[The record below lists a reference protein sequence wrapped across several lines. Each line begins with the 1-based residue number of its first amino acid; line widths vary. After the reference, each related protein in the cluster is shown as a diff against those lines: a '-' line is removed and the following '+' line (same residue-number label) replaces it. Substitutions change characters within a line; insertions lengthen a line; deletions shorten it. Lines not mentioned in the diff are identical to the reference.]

1 MLQRCCCMQIFFIV
15 SLILSQLVVTASLDV
30 ASGGPNGEGAE
41 AACSAIN
48 LTQYQLFTPENR
60 WHFEAGNPCGY
71 RNLAPDEILK
81 IVGKKKILFIG
92 DSSVRNTA
100 LAVLSSTCNPE
111 HHYKCAQI
119 MTLPFLR
126 QEEGIISAFE
136 CMNESKSNTCGEVK
150 HQFTVVKNL
159 TVAEFYKTPEDRR
172 RFWKTKNV
180 PPLLTMSYRGM
191 SFHILEA
198 GCANH
203 RDGLWVVLDYLIQH
217 HVTFHYDMIVM
228 SGGLHCMYRH
238 YKGGQWYLSLFER
251 FRFFR
256 DIGVPIVWVE
266 VTHCLKT
273 DAGHWMKSPDKKG
286 KWEINFRK
294 LVSCAWIDK
303 HIHFMNKGVEREGM
317 VVSPTRHITPN
328 LTMHYKSKSDR
339 SLRINDSERSS
350 PCIFMDP
357 IHPCVECY
365 GAIAQSLVYT
375 IDYVMKDAKRWKVR
389 DPSLIEKRVHAGEYG
404 VVELPPAAGMAG
416 SSGHSQLAADAS
428 LIVSDMA
435 FTVFG
440 IVAAVAVL
448 VVGCMFCRKFAVLS
462 SRRLP
467 IK

>member
-1 MLQRCCCMQIFFIV
+1 MLPLLPHACIFLLFISV
-15 SLILSQLVVTASLDV
+15 LRSS
-30 ASGGPNGEGAE
+30 
-41 AACSAIN
+41 AADICGIAN
-48 LTQYQLFTPENR
+48 LTQYQRFDPVER
-60 WHFEAGNPCGY
+60 WHYEPNNPCGY
-71 RNLAPDEILK
+71 HNLSPDEINH
-81 IVGKKKILFIG
+81 IIGKKKILFIG

-136 CMNESKSNTCGEVK
+136 CMNESASNTCGEIK
-150 HQFTVVKNL
+150 HHFTIIKNL
-159 TVAEFYKTPEDRR
+159 TQAEFYRTPEERR
-172 RFWKTKNV
+172 KFWKTKNV
-180 PPLLTMSYRGM
+180 PPLLTMTHRNITM
-191 SFHILEA
+191 HILEA

-203 RDGLWVVLDYLIQH
+203 RDGLWVILDYLINH
-217 HVTFHYDMIVM
+217 HVTFAYDMIVM

-256 DIGVPIVWVE
+256 DIGVPIVWIE

-317 VVSPTRHITPN
+317 VLSPTRHITPN
-328 LTMHYKSKSDR
+328 LTMHYKSKTDR
-339 SLRINDSERSS
+339 SLRINDSARTQ

-365 GAIAQSLVYT
+365 GAIAQTLIRTV
-375 IDYVMKDAKRWKVR
+375 DYVIRDEGRWRVR
-389 DPSLIEKRVHAGEYG
+389 DPSLIEKRVHVGEYG
-404 VVELPPAAGMAG
+404 VVDLPDAAGPQRAG
-416 SSGHSQLAADAS
+416 QAALSS
-428 LIVSDMA
+428 SDVVMMSDGTFKA
-435 FTVFG
+435 FG
-440 IVAAVAVL
+440 IVAAVL
-448 VVGCMFCRKFAVLS
+448 VVAVAGVFLRRFPGIVGLGRRRK
-462 SRRLP
+462 
-467 IK
+467 